1 MKDTEIL
8 KVTAELEN
16 DSLWACNSD
25 RHVSKK
31 KHVWYIVNGNVLI
44 AAALVY
50 SSWSEIVWSS
60 QGSKRKQADGLQ
72 G

>member
-25 RHVSKK
+25 EHISNKSISDLLLMETY
-31 KHVWYIVNGNVLI
+31 W
-44 AAALVY
+44 
-50 SSWSEIVWSS
+50 
-60 QGSKRKQADGLQ
+60 LQ
-72 G
+72 LL